1 MDPSGYR
8 ALADLVLLMH
18 VGFVAFMVIGLL
30 LVGLGGMRG
39 WRWVRNPWFRAAHL
53 AGIGLV
59 VLQSWLGV
67 VCPLTTLEMHLR
79 DRAGDA
85 TYTGTFM
92 AHWLRKILFYQ
103 APSWV
108 FVVAYALF
116 GLLVLATWITVRP
129 HPFRTLSGSGPRSAA

>member
-8 ALADLVLLMH
+8 ALADLVLLTH
-18 VGFVAFMVIGLL
+18 VGFVAFVVIGLL
-30 LVGLGGMRG
+30 LIAVGGTRG

-59 VLQSWLGV
+59 VVQSWLGM

-79 DRAGDA
+79 QQAGDP

-92 AHWLRKILFYQ
+92 AHWLRRILFYQ

-108 FVVAYALF
+108 FMVAYALF
-116 GLLVLATWITVRP
+116 GLLVLATWIRVRP
-129 HPFRTLSGSGPRSAA
+129 RPFRSLSGNAPRSGA

>member
-1 MDPSGYR
+1 MDPSVYR

-30 LVGLGGMRG
+30 LVALGGVRG

-59 VLQSWLGV
+59 VVQSWLGM

-129 HPFRTLSGSGPRSAA
+129 RPFRTLSGSGPRSAA

>member
-30 LVGLGGMRG
+30 LVALGGMRG

-59 VLQSWLGV
+59 VVQSWLGM

-92 AHWLRKILFYQ
+92 GHWLRKILFYQ

-129 HPFRTLSGSGPRSAA
+129 RPFRTLSGSAPRSAA